1 MAIISCPSCGKSVS
15 DKSFSCVHCGAPL
28 VREPDNSPPF
38 DKTGVG
44 DGGQRGLGSAVA
56 VEHSNMDY
64 MEAFLKDDAKTAR
77 MVGKYNKLN
86 AVYKRIAWLWDVF
99 ILVIIGLAV
108 VLSQGTDFLNTFAG
122 SYLIMLLIGVLLAL
136 LLGFRFIY
144 NRSVEFVY
152 SLRCAKWIKKNGY
165 DVSQYIIDKFNETE
179 ANLDNEGVIGTGELF
194 DFTAASLFAK
204 DERARETVKLHFI
217 IRTMIAAVLSAWL
230 VIPAPIILSFLLTSS
245 FNVGV
250 LLSALIP
257 MAILLLAYF
266 ITFFTFTVKD
276 SAKVRKLYYKV

>member
-1 MAIISCPSCGKSVS
+1 MCKLYRCKTRFSIVGVYAEEVIGRNVKHRTKLFYSFYIGLGSALLVACVSVRRHVELNIHVALRHITILS
-15 DKSFSCVHCGAPL
+15 
-28 VREPDNSPPF
+28 
-38 DKTGVG
+38 VG

-56 VEHSNMDY
+56 VEHPNMDY
-64 MEAFLKDDAKTAR
+64 MEAFLKDDVKTAR

-122 SYLIMLLIGVLLAL
+122 SMLLIGVLLAL

-179 ANLDNEGVIGTGELF
+179 ANLE
-194 DFTAASLFAK
+194 
-204 DERARETVKLHFI
+204 
-217 IRTMIAAVLSAWL
+217 
-230 VIPAPIILSFLLTSS
+230 
-245 FNVGV
+245 
-250 LLSALIP
+250 
-257 MAILLLAYF
+257 
-266 ITFFTFTVKD
+266 
-276 SAKVRKLYYKV
+276 